1 MDAQL
6 TSVANDCLNAAYDKT
21 MNFPEIVGTLIRAGF
36 EGYVVD
42 YRRHTTAYYF
52 PDGDSI
58 VLENRPSEGKVVAQ
72 FDQVGVAAQVK
83 WAQCQGLL
91 EQEGGGLLVHS
102 KTSLI
107 ENALDVGYG
116 NAFQF
121 TRTFKRTFSQ
131 TPTQLRPSA
140 LEIQ

>member
-1 MDAQL
+1 MVV
-6 TSVANDCLNAAYDKT
+6 TRRPIT
-21 MNFPEIVGTLIRAGF
+21 FPTETVLSWKI
-36 EGYVVD
+36 D
-42 YRRHTTAYYF
+42 HRREKL
-52 PDGDSI
+52 S
-58 VLENRPSEGKVVAQ
+58 Q

-121 TRTFKRTFSQ
+121 TRTFKRTFGQ

-140 LEIQ
+140 LGIQ